1 MNFTVLDSWFYRFE
15 KGLTTACQEATAVSW
30 RSPVTSVGDLQKLN
44 ILWSHRLLL
53 MIPRVP
59 GWVIPRSFSITHIT
73 VQKNQINQSVLV
85 LNSWHLCDKKY
96 WRIRDTGLGCLC
108 WDSVRF
114 DILPFLIILTL
125 LSWPIMAILESLR
138 QQIYL
143 YTVCHSTRK
152 FPITAEHDW
161 HAETGD
167 ICFCLSKQKCQKNI
181 QRW

>member
-1 MNFTVLDSWFYRFE
+1 MILSLWERSYHCLSGGYCCSLKVPRDFRWGPPEAEHPLAPPPPPHDSQSARL
-15 KGLTTACQEATAVSW
+15 GH
-30 RSPVTSVGDLQKLN
+30 PQKFQHH
-44 ILWSHRLLL
+44 SYHC
-53 MIPRVP
+53 PKK
-59 GWVIPRSFSITHIT
+59 SDQSI
-73 VQKNQINQSVLV
+73 SAGAY
-85 LNSWHLCDKKY
+85 SWHLCDKKY
-96 WRIRDTGLGCLC
+96 WRITDTGLGCLC

-167 ICFCLSKQKCQKNI
+167 ICFCLSKQNCQKNI

>member
-1 MNFTVLDSWFYRFE
+1 MILSLWERSYHCLSGGYSLKVPRDFRWGPPEAEHPLAPPPPPHDSQSARL
-15 KGLTTACQEATAVSW
+15 GH
-30 RSPVTSVGDLQKLN
+30 PQKFQHH
-44 ILWSHRLLL
+44 SYHC
-53 MIPRVP
+53 PKK
-59 GWVIPRSFSITHIT
+59 SDQSI
-73 VQKNQINQSVLV
+73 SAGAY
-85 LNSWHLCDKKY
+85 SWHLCDKKY

-167 ICFCLSKQKCQKNI
+167 ICFCLSKQNCQKNI

>member
-1 MNFTVLDSWFYRFE
+1 MILSLWERSYHCLSGGYCYSLKVPRDFRWGPPEAEHPLAPPPPPHDSQSARL
-15 KGLTTACQEATAVSW
+15 GH
-30 RSPVTSVGDLQKLN
+30 PQKFQHH
-44 ILWSHRLLL
+44 SYHC
-53 MIPRVP
+53 PKK
-59 GWVIPRSFSITHIT
+59 SDQSI
-73 VQKNQINQSVLV
+73 SAGAY
-85 LNSWHLCDKKY
+85 SWHLCDKKY

-152 FPITAEHDW
+152 FPITAEHDL

-167 ICFCLSKQKCQKNI
+167 ICFCLSKQNCQKNI

>member
-1 MNFTVLDSWFYRFE
+1 MILSLWERSYHCLSGGYCCSLKVPRDFRWGPPEAEHPLAPSPPPHDSQSARL
-15 KGLTTACQEATAVSW
+15 GH
-30 RSPVTSVGDLQKLN
+30 PQKFQHH
-44 ILWSHRLLL
+44 SYHC
-53 MIPRVP
+53 PKK
-59 GWVIPRSFSITHIT
+59 SDQSI
-73 VQKNQINQSVLV
+73 SAGAY
-85 LNSWHLCDKKY
+85 SWHLCDKKY

-125 LSWPIMAILESLR
+125 LSPIMAILESLR

-167 ICFCLSKQKCQKNI
+167 ICFCLSKQNCQKNI

>member
-1 MNFTVLDSWFYRFE
+1 MILSLWERSYHCLSGVYCCSLKVPRDFRWGPPEAEHPLAPPPPPHDSQSARL
-15 KGLTTACQEATAVSW
+15 GH
-30 RSPVTSVGDLQKLN
+30 PQKFQHH
-44 ILWSHRLLL
+44 SYHC
-53 MIPRVP
+53 PKK
-59 GWVIPRSFSITHIT
+59 SDQSI
-73 VQKNQINQSVLV
+73 SAGAY
-85 LNSWHLCDKKY
+85 SWHLCDKKY
-96 WRIRDTGLGCLC
+96 WRIGDTGLGCLC

-138 QQIYL
+138 QRIYL

-167 ICFCLSKQKCQKNI
+167 ICFCLSKQNCQKNI